1 MERVKGIVLAR
12 CRFRLLL
19 LAYKIMEGAMYRR
32 YFSVAIASV
41 IVVEFCEIE
50 LCLLDAVRPD

>member
-1 MERVKGIVLAR
+1 MERVKGIWLDFGF
-12 CRFRLLL
+12 CLLL
-19 LAYKIMEGAMYRR
+19 LAYKIMEGAMYCR

-50 LCLLDAVRPD
+50 LCLLGAVRLD